1 MRLKYPTASQV
12 TLTLEV
18 EVELVVVDED
28 LQEEL
33 VATTIGRLGDSL
45 IKSHVV
51 PTSHDITTFSLF
63 SSNNKK

>member
-1 MRLKYPTASQV
+1 V

-33 VATTIGRLGDSL
+33 VATTIGGLGDSL
-45 IKSHVV
+45 IKLHVV
-51 PTSHDITTFSLF
+51 PTSHDTTIFSLF
-63 SSNNKK
+63 SSNYKE

>member
-1 MRLKYPTASQV
+1 V

-18 EVELVVVDED
+18 EVELVVMDED

-33 VATTIGRLGDSL
+33 VATTIGGLGDSL

-51 PTSHDITTFSLF
+51 PTSHDTTTFCLF
-63 SSNNKK
+63 SSNNKELAF

>member
-1 MRLKYPTASQV
+1 VIPS
-12 TLTLEV
+12 LEV

-33 VATTIGRLGDSL
+33 VATTIGGLGDSL

-51 PTSHDITTFSLF
+51 PTS
-63 SSNNKK
+63 

>member
-1 MRLKYPTASQV
+1 MTS
-12 TLTLEV
+12 TLEV

-33 VATTIGRLGDSL
+33 VATTIDGLGDYL

-51 PTSHDITTFSLF
+51 PTSHDTTTFSLF
-63 SSNNKK
+63 SSNKNE